1 MARVTIEDAAWLL
14 AISKQALREWLKKDN
29 CKIGTAYKPGKSKK
43 YMYIIFA
50 KDLCEVVGKSM
61 EQVEKMLSDYHK
73 AFDK

>member
-50 KDLCEVVGKSM
+50 KT
-61 EQVEKMLSDYHK
+61 Y
-73 AFDK
+73 AR